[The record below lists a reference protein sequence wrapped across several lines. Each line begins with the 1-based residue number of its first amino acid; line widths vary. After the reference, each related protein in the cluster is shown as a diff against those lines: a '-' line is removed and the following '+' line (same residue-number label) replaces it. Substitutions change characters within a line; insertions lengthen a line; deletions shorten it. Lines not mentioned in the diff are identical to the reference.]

1 MMRVLR
7 RLAFLILA
15 TSLWQEPLY
24 AAEVCNRVVAV
35 VNNDV
40 ITLYE
45 LNNRMKEMTGAT
57 PDELKVKSEA
67 TYREAQQKILE
78 MLIDEKIAQ
87 AKIKE
92 LKIQVSERQLDN
104 TIERVKRDNQLTQE
118 DLVAGLEKEGLTY
131 EKYRERIRRD
141 MERAQLIEFEV
152 RSKIIIREEAI
163 QKYYQEHKGTF
174 GAAEKVQLAGIFLI
188 RRNLK
193 SEEEMRELYKKAQEI
208 SAKLKAGADFGQ
220 MARSSSEGPGA
231 KEGGDLGQFT
241 VDHLE
246 PGLKSVV
253 EALPEG
259 GISDPLVKPNGI
271 QIIKVTKKQT
281 GKIRSLEEMREA
293 IYRILYQEEVN
304 SRYQE
309 WIKELR
315 ESVRSSSA
323 GAGDLLEGRQSSGS
337 LKGVWVGDRTEGNPG
352 YRR

>member
-1 MMRVLR
+1 MRALR
-7 RLAFLILA
+7 RLSFLILVM
-15 TSLWQEPLY
+15 SLWLEPLF

-45 LNNRMKEMTGAT
+45 LNNRIKEMTGVT
-57 PDELKVKSEA
+57 PDELKLKSEA
-67 TYREAQQKILE
+67 MYHDARQKILE
-78 MLIDEKIAQ
+78 LLIDEKIAQ

-92 LKIQVSERQLDN
+92 LRIQVSERQVDN
-104 TIERVKRDNQLTQE
+104 YVEKMKRDNQWTQE
-118 DLVAGLEKEGLTY
+118 DLVAGLEKEGLSY
-131 EKYRERIRRD
+131 EKYRERIKRD
-141 MERAQLIEFEV
+141 IERAQLIEYEV

-163 QKYYQEHKGTF
+163 QKYYEEQKGTF
-174 GAAEKVQLAGIFLI
+174 GVAEKVQLAGIFLM

-208 SAKLKAGADFGQ
+208 SAKLKAGADFTQ
-220 MARSSSEGPGA
+220 MARSHSEGPGA

-259 GISDPLVKPNGI
+259 GISDPLVRPNGI

-281 GKIRSLEEMREA
+281 GKIRSLEEMKEA
-293 IYRILYQEEVN
+293 IYGILYQEEVN
-304 SRYQE
+304 RRYQN

-315 ESVRSSSA
+315 ENAYTRVV
-323 GAGDLLEGRQSSGS
+323 L
-337 LKGVWVGDRTEGNPG
+337 
-352 YRR
+352 